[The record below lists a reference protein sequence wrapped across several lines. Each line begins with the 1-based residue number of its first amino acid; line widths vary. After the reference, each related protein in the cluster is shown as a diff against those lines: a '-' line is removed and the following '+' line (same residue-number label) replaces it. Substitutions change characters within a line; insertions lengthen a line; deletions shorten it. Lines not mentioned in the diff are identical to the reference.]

1 MAFKHEFI
9 IGKIEEIQSQLNEIN
24 NKKAAGARIRAKAFG
39 IALSEKPTKFF
50 FRKAQSRKAKSL
62 IHELKSNNGTIAVGH
77 ALLEIARRYYK
88 KLYSN
93 KKTNSKSQQKLLQA
107 ITSLLNVNL
116 KQDLEKPLELKE
128 LEAAVNK
135 MKKNKS
141 PGSRGLTAE
150 LYQEFPFLLEGLL
163 TM

>member
-1 MAFKHEFI
+1 
-9 IGKIEEIQSQLNEIN
+9 
-24 NKKAAGARIRAKAFG
+24 
-39 IALSEKPTKFF
+39 
-50 FRKAQSRKAKSL
+50 
-62 IHELKSNNGTIAVGH
+62 LKSNNGTIAVGH

-116 KQDLEKPLELKE
+116 KQDLEKPLELDCCF
-128 LEAAVNK
+128 NK

-141 PGSRGLTAE
+141 PGSR
-150 LYQEFPFLLEGLL
+150 
-163 TM
+163 